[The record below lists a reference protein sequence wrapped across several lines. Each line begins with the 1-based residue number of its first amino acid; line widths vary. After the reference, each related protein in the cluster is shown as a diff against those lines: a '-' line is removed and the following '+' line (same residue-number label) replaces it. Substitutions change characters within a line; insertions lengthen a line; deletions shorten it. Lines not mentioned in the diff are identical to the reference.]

1 LTPRPSTIRH
11 TLRALSKAPERL
23 LSHDEMVL
31 LHYGWANGIYKDD
44 CFEVMI
50 RHNFAFV
57 REVCK
62 VIKHKE
68 HFIDACQYCVEGL
81 IRAIEKWEP
90 ERGLRFSTYAH
101 PWLYQKLRRYQSNQY
116 RTIRIAEHA
125 LVKWHKL
132 KRFYVLLELE
142 LRRPPTDEELSERS
156 GMTIETI
163 EICRTASGIE
173 PVSIDT
179 PVQGSQLVLGD
190 TAIFGSTA
198 SAEDEYFSDADDGTL
213 MTALGAL
220 DSETRQ
226 MIALHLGLDGR
237 VPQSIHMV
245 ASRYRIPPSVV
256 KERIYK
262 ALAEMRTIYET
273 S

>member
-1 LTPRPSTIRH
+1 
-11 TLRALSKAPERL
+11 
-23 LSHDEMVL
+23 LSHEEMVL
-31 LHYGWANGIYKDD
+31 LHYGWANSIYKDD
-44 CFEVMI
+44 CFEAMI

-68 HFIDACQYCVEGL
+68 HFVDACQYCVEGL

-132 KRFYVLLELE
+132 KRFYVILEIE

-173 PVSIDT
+173 PLSIET

-198 SAEDEYFSDADDGTL
+198 SAEDEYFSDAEGGTL

>member
-1 LTPRPSTIRH
+1 LTPRPSIIRQ

-31 LHYGWANGIYKDD
+31 LHYGWANGIHKDD
-44 CFEVMI
+44 CFVAMI
-50 RHNFAFV
+50 RHNFAFI

-68 HFIDACQYCVEGL
+68 HFTDACQYCVEGL

-101 PWLYQKLRRYQSNQY
+101 PWVYQKLRRYQSNQY
-116 RTIRIAEHA
+116 RTIRIAEHT

-132 KRFYVLLELE
+132 KRFYVILEME

-173 PVSIDT
+173 PLSIET

-190 TAIFGSTA
+190 TAIFGSTV
-198 SAEDEYFSDADDGTL
+198 SAEEEYFAELESGTL
-213 MTALGAL
+213 MTALSAL
-220 DSETRQ
+220 DDETRQ

-262 ALAEMRTIYET
+262 AFDQLRTIHET

>member
-1 LTPRPSTIRH
+1 MTPRPSIIRQ
-11 TLRALSKAPERL
+11 TLRALHKAPERL

-31 LHYGWANGIYKDD
+31 LHYGWANAIHKDD
-44 CFEVMI
+44 CFEAMI

-68 HFIDACQYCVEGL
+68 HFVDACQYCVEGL

-132 KRFYVLLELE
+132 KRFYVILELE
-142 LRRPPTDEELSERS
+142 LRRPPTDEELSDRS

-173 PVSIDT
+173 PLSIET

-198 SAEDEYFSDADDGTL
+198 SAEDEYFSDAEGGTL

-220 DSETRQ
+220 DDETRQ

-262 ALAEMRTIYET
+262 AFDQLRTIYET

>member
-1 LTPRPSTIRH
+1 MQVRPSIIRQ

-23 LSHDEMVL
+23 LSHQEMVL
-31 LHYGWANGIYKDD
+31 LHYGWSHGIQKDECLD
-44 CFEVMI
+44 AMI
-50 RHNFAFV
+50 RHNYAFV

-68 HFIDACQYCVEGL
+68 HFVDACQYCVEGL

-101 PWLYQKLRRYQSNQY
+101 PWIYQKLRRYQSNFY

-132 KRFYVLLELE
+132 KRFYVILELE

-156 GMTIETI
+156 GMTLETI

-173 PVSIDT
+173 PVSIET

-190 TAIFGSTA
+190 TAIFGSTV
-198 SAEDEYFSDADDGTL
+198 SAEDEYFAESEGGTL

-220 DSETRQ
+220 DDETRQ

-237 VPQSIHMV
+237 VPQTVHMV
-245 ASRYRIPPSVV
+245 ASRYRVPAAVV
-256 KERIYK
+256 KERIHK
-262 ALAEMRTIYET
+262 ALAELRVTYEA

>member
-1 LTPRPSTIRH
+1 MPPSKASIRQ
-11 TLRALSKAPERL
+11 TLRTLSRTPERL

-31 LHYGWANGIYKDD
+31 LHCGWANNIHKDD
-44 CFEVMI
+44 CFEAMI

-68 HFIDACQYCVEGL
+68 HFVDACQYCVEGL

-101 PWLYQKLRRYQSNQY
+101 PWIYQKLRRYQSNQY
-116 RTIRIAEHA
+116 RTIRIAEHT

-132 KRFYVLLELE
+132 KRHYVILELE
-142 LRRPPTDEELSERS
+142 LKRPPTDAELSERS
-156 GMTIETI
+156 GMSLETI
-163 EICRTASGIE
+163 DICRTAAGIE
-173 PVSIDT
+173 PMSIET
-179 PVQGSQLVLGD
+179 PVQGSELTLAD
-190 TAIFGSTA
+190 TAVFGSTP
-198 SAEDEYFSDADDGTL
+198 SAEDVFFNEAEEGTL
-213 MTALGAL
+213 TEALGKM
-220 DSETRQ
+220 DDETRQ

-237 VPQSIHMV
+237 VPQTIHMV
-245 ASRYRIPPSVV
+245 ASRYRIPPVVV
-256 KERIYK
+256 KQR
-262 ALAEMRTIYET
+262 LAEAIAELRTNLET

>member
-1 LTPRPSTIRH
+1 LTPRQSIIRQ

-31 LHYGWANGIYKDD
+31 LHYGWANGIHKDD
-44 CFEVMI
+44 CFNAMI
-50 RHNFAFV
+50 RHNFAFI

-68 HFIDACQYCVEGL
+68 HFVDACQYCVEGL

-132 KRFYVLLELE
+132 KRFYVILEIE

-173 PVSIDT
+173 PLSIET

-190 TAIFGSTA
+190 TAIFGSTV
-198 SAEDEYFSDADDGTL
+198 SAEAEYFAESESGTL
-213 MTALGAL
+213 MTALSAL
-220 DSETRQ
+220 DDETRQ

-262 ALAEMRTIYET
+262 AFDQLRTIHET